1 MEHYKADN
9 DRLIKLLR
17 DNGRTRD
24 LGEFLQDNKG
34 GVRYLAGKKTHGK
47 KELQNEENENWIPHE
62 AYEIAHKYRTERP
75 EGMSKVEIDKMM
87 RELNVIWRDRERRMV
102 ARIKNKCNAEIRDLR
117 RQIAQRAPVSET
129 NQAQTIQRLKDQ
141 LKEAKRDLRNN
152 VAKKKLD
159 SNRPEEVDHVE

>member
-1 MEHYKADN
+1 MTVSNDLFQDKAKTLAERELTLKDDLKLTKAKLKEAELMIDKLMMEKRSEGTLMLEVEHYKADN

-87 RELNVIWRDRERRMV
+87 
-102 ARIKNKCNAEIRDLR
+102 
-117 RQIAQRAPVSET
+117 
-129 NQAQTIQRLKDQ
+129 
-141 LKEAKRDLRNN
+141 
-152 VAKKKLD
+152 
-159 SNRPEEVDHVE
+159 